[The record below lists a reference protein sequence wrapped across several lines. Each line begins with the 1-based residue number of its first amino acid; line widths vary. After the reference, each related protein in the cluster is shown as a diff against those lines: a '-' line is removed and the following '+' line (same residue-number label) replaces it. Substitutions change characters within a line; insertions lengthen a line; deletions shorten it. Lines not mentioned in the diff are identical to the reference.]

1 MMTMQPSRTTINTA
15 TACEQALHL
24 RDIEKSHSRVA
35 RGRGSGSRVR
45 GKEVRANSR
54 VRLPL
59 EMERLLPGITFLGG
73 RARSLFAEP
82 VYVRNSEVK
91 FELFTY

>member
-1 MMTMQPSRTTINTA
+1 MMTMQPSRTTMKTA
-15 TACEQALHL
+15 NACEQALHL

-35 RGRGSGSRVR
+35 RGRRSRSKVR
-45 GKEVRANSR
+45 GKEVRAHSR

-59 EMERLLPGITFLGG
+59 EMERFLPGITLLGG
-73 RARSLFAEP
+73 RSRSLFVEP
-82 VYVRNSEVK
+82 VYVRNSTGK